1 MSYEIIWPEELDQ
14 GRQKYYEEELV
25 YNYTPY
31 KKKKEKKINSKT
43 TKTNK
48 TTAET
53 KTANGYYHQRLL
65 IWVDIDFLER
75 VKRLYISSI
84 EFDNND
90 ILINIRSS
98 IPINNTYDENN
109 VVDTMNMII
118 DALMMR
124 KLKIFYNIDDS
135 LSVLIDEFICI
146 GTQRIGLK

>member
-53 KTANGYYHQRLL
+53 KTANGYYHQRFLYGL
-65 IWVDIDFLER
+65 I
-75 VKRLYISSI
+75 
-84 EFDNND
+84 
-90 ILINIRSS
+90 
-98 IPINNTYDENN
+98 
-109 VVDTMNMII
+109 
-118 DALMMR
+118 
-124 KLKIFYNIDDS
+124 
-135 LSVLIDEFICI
+135 
-146 GTQRIGLK
+146 